1 MCVCLYKTL
10 VCVKLLLTST
20 KKYDFVH
27 RNKRFFLAVLTVIV
41 RKNQTLPLVLRS
53 TTKKNVNVPPNS
65 KYRPKDCF
73 VKPKHVAK
81 LCINCYILMCESGKK
96 TLY

>member
-1 MCVCLYKTL
+1 MFVCT
-10 VCVKLLLTST
+10 KLW
-20 KKYDFVH
+20 FVL
-27 RNKRFFLAVLTVIV
+27 NYFSLQPKNMILSIVINDFFLAVLTVIV